1 MVIKF
6 VFLTKRKPVIRC
18 NTNAFLMPVIGFTNL
33 DHQRSEVA
41 DTVEEIRIRTKVEKS
56 LEKKIERGSEQP
68 EPALNS

>member
-1 MVIKF
+1 
-6 VFLTKRKPVIRC
+6 
-18 NTNAFLMPVIGFTNL
+18 MPVIGFTNL